1 MSPRLSFNARFEC
14 MFAFVALPAS
24 QLIFLPTLL
33 IEASGRKRCGN
44 SGVTTSNIVD
54 ACSAT
59 VDQKR
64 CRFLRQYIYMYTYV
78 SISSQPIPSS
88 ISGSGV
94 TKYLYEVNNGA
105 GDFDFDFDIVVV
117 ASQNGTAREGKAHS
131 RVVIKVVSYPR
142 SVHYTS

>member
-1 MSPRLSFNARFEC
+1 META
-14 MFAFVALPAS
+14 ALPPLTLSMLAVL
-24 QLIFLPTLL
+24 QLTR
-33 IEASGRKRCGN
+33 SGAVSFVN
-44 SGVTTSNIVD
+44 
-54 ACSAT
+54 
-59 VDQKR
+59 
-64 CRFLRQYIYMYTYV
+64 IYMYTYV
-78 SISSQPIPSS
+78 SMSSQPIPSS
-88 ISGSGV
+88 ISGSD